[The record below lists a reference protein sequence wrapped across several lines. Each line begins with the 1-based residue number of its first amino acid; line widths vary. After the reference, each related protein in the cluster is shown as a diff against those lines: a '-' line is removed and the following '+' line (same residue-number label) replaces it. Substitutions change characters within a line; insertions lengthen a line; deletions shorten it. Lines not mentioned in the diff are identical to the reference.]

1 MWFRSD
7 LTVSTSNL
15 KAGDWDESDGMNS
28 LCISIASGHEQI
40 GTWLQFGHSGILGV
54 SAIPYIWQCMVSGH
68 CPTRRQAINPHV
80 AAKEKAWPGSAS
92 IWKLPPGRTDFKL
105 ISQKTGSPTVVI
117 GRWRDNAPYKPIK
130 LSILLSYLPT
140 SQG

>member
-54 SAIPYIWQCMVSGH
+54 SAIPYGNVWSVVIARQDGKQSIRMSQRKKRLGQALLLSG
-68 CPTRRQAINPHV
+68 N
-80 AAKEKAWPGSAS
+80 S
-92 IWKLPPGRTDFKL
+92 RTDFDLPKDGEPNRRYRKMEGQCVGKSDL
-105 ISQKTGSPTVVI
+105 FGSERVK
-117 GRWRDNAPYKPIK
+117 W
-130 LSILLSYLPT
+130 
-140 SQG
+140 